1 MQQHSIFLVVPKAE
15 WTIVNALVWTGSDKK
30 PTLCYGKCVPFDDRR
45 FFFPQQ
51 TVSLPKGT
59 QGIQVIEKI
68 WWAHVFG
75 THNIRQPHTGKQWDS
90 TSRPLAFC
98 NLCSFPQKKRANLN
112 KDPTCSI
119 SESCFEICLRL
130 VQAAFLRAKDTARN
144 WSWIKAEFRFLDNFI
159 LVHGNHT

>member
-1 MQQHSIFLVVPKAE
+1 ME
-15 WTIVNALVWTGSDKK
+15 NASHLMTEG
-30 PTLCYGKCVPFDDRR
+30 L
-45 FFFPQQ
+45 FFPQQ

-98 NLCSFPQKKRANLN
+98 NLCSFPQKKTS
-112 KDPTCSI
+112 K
-119 SESCFEICLRL
+119 SE
-130 VQAAFLRAKDTARN
+130 
-144 WSWIKAEFRFLDNFI
+144 
-159 LVHGNHT
+159 